1 MPNYYEE
8 KGRRLMSNGYS
19 LIPIRPGEKRPAIAS
34 WQNAKL
40 GPESLTQYPGHGVGI
55 ICGQGAYPIC
65 GVDIDIS
72 HALGAE
78 LVAWCERWLPGVALK
93 RVGAAPRLMMV
104 YRAEHAG
111 WTKGSSTSFFDPND
125 PLKPNG
131 GRNEQKVEVL
141 GLGQQFVAY
150 HVHPDTGTP
159 YEWVDWLGGLEHCKA
174 GELPVLSEG
183 HVVELMAEVDRLV
196 RQAGL
201 EVLQAGEATRMRAEP
216 GSTALSALVPPVELS
231 VDEVIA
237 FLREYPNAECDY
249 DTWMRVGMAL
259 WHQFGGS
266 DVGLDLFNRW
276 SSVSLKHD
284 SQTLREKWPS
294 FEPSGGRQ
302 PTTFRWV
309 MKVANDAKR
318 DREANEVRANLA
330 LIKQRIAAA
339 TSQQTLTGPVAKEL
353 QKLMPED
360 IGARTEAIKAFGSKF
375 KELAGVLLPASEIKK
390 LLLPKGNRA
399 PTVRARRPLTEFGN
413 ADRMLERFGSGM
425 MFVPELE
432 TWYLWTGIYWRRATD
447 TELQHFAKVTVRSLL
462 EEIDE
467 HDDNQPEFFD
477 WCKTSQQASMVR
489 NMVKLASSDPRV
501 MVPAAELDKH
511 THLVAA
517 RNGVVD
523 LRTGVLLPA
532 SPEYRITQ
540 CLGCNYIVGATCEL
554 FKQTVTDVFF
564 GQVEMMQFFHRL
576 IGYSLLGDPVED
588 VVVIPFGNGSN
599 GKSTVLNAVRQAFG
613 SYARA
618 AAAETFVS
626 SGGYG
631 GNAGG
636 PREDVLRLKG
646 SRFAYVA
653 EPDENG
659 ELRESAIKSMSGGDA
674 IPARGINAK
683 HSIEVEATWVAW
695 MPTNHKPIVRGND
708 NGIWRRLVLLPF
720 TRNFETDVEAPKDEN
735 RAGRLMA
742 EREGILNW
750 CVQGAVRYREIG
762 LSMPKPVIDAR
773 NDYRAQMDVLSE
785 WLDECCDVEP
795 GVRTRTADLWS
806 SWENWAKR
814 NGAINHVRSSIALG
828 KKLEQRFPAY
838 KDGFGNRFRQ
848 GLRVKLILAPFNE
861 ANVLQK

>member
-1 MPNYYEE
+1 MPDYYASV
-8 KGRRLMSNGYS
+8 GRSLLSNGYT
-19 LIPIRPGEKRPAIAS
+19 IVPIRPGEKRPAIAS

-40 GPESLTQYPGHGVGI
+40 GPESLAQYAEFGVGI

-72 HALGAE
+72 HAIGAE
-78 LVAWCERWLPGVALK
+78 LVTWCEKWLPGVAPK
-93 RVGAAPRLMMV
+93 RVGAAPRIMMV

-111 WTKGSSTSFFDPND
+111 WTKGSSTSFFDPAD
-125 PLKPNG
+125 PVKPNG
-131 GRNEQKVEVL
+131 KKNEQRVEVL

-150 HVHPDTGTP
+150 HVHPDTGQP

-174 GELPVLSEG
+174 SELPILSEM
-183 HVVELMAEVDRLV
+183 HVAELMAEVDRLV

-201 EVLQAGEATRMRAEP
+201 EVLQAGEATRSIGEA
-216 GSTALSALVPPVELS
+216 GALDAIVPA
-231 VDEVIA
+231 VDLTLEQVIA
-237 FLREYPNAECDY
+237 VLKDYPNQEHDDY
-249 DTWMRVGMAL
+249 DTWLRVGMAL
-259 WHQFGGS
+259 WHQFSGS

-284 SQTLREKWPS
+284 AQMLRQKWPS
-294 FEPSGGRQ
+294 FEPSPGRQ

-309 MKVANDAKR
+309 MKVANEAKR
-318 DREANEVRANLA
+318 DREANEVRDSLTV
-330 LIKQRIAAA
+330 IKMRIATA

-353 QKLMPED
+353 QRLMPED
-360 IGARTEAIKAFGSKF
+360 IGARTEAIKAFGLRF
-375 KELAGVLLPASEIKK
+375 KELAGVLLPLSEVKK
-390 LLLPKGNRA
+390 LLLPRVSKA

-432 TWYLWTGIYWRRATD
+432 TWYLWTGIFWRRASD

-467 HDDNQPEFFD
+467 HDDNQAEFFD
-477 WCKTSQQASMVR
+477 WCKTSQQATMVR

-511 THLVAA
+511 TYLVAA

-523 LRTGVLLPA
+523 LRTGSLLPA
-532 SPEYRITQ
+532 APEYRITQ
-540 CLGCNYIVGATCEL
+540 CLGCEYKPLAGCPL

-720 TRNFETDVEAPKDEN
+720 TRNFETDTAAPKDEH
-735 RAGRLMA
+735 RAEKLRSEA
-742 EREGILNW
+742 EGILNW
-750 CVQGAVRYREIG
+750 CVQGAVRYSQIG
-762 LSMPKPVIDAR
+762 LSMPKAVIDAR
-773 NDYRAQMDVLSE
+773 NEYRAQMDVLSE
-785 WLDECCDVEP
+785 WLDECCDVEQ

-828 KKLEQRFPAY
+828 KKLEQRFPSY